1 VTNVTLPAI
10 VSGAVTWWSGLYSD
24 HHSVSVTVR
33 FLHLAA
39 LVVGGGTALVTD
51 RHLLAAGRIDASAR
65 QAALALAGRSH
76 RIVVPALAVMAL
88 TGALMAAADLETYLP
103 SRLFWTKMA
112 LVALLVTNGALLVG
126 AERAAAGGAGERTWM
141 RLRVASAASA
151 ALWLTTLLAGTWLT
165 VGA

>member
-1 VTNVTLPAI
+1 MTLPAF

-24 HHSVSVTVR
+24 HNSVSVTVR

-51 RHLLAAGRIDASAR
+51 RHVLTAGRIDSPAR

-76 RIVVPALAVMAL
+76 RIVVPALAVMAF
-88 TGALMAAADLETYLP
+88 TGVLMAAADLQTYVP
-103 SRLFWTKMA
+103 SRLFWTKMT
-112 LVALLVTNGALLVG
+112 LVALLLTNGALLVG
-126 AERAAAGGAGERTWM
+126 AERAAAGGASERVWV

-151 ALWLTTLLAGTWLT
+151 ALWLSTLLAGTWLT

>member
-1 VTNVTLPAI
+1 MTLPAL
-10 VSGAVTWWSGLYSD
+10 VSGAVTWWSGVYSD
-24 HHSVSVTVR
+24 HQSVSVTVR

-39 LVVGGGTALVTD
+39 LVVGGGTALVAD

-65 QAALALAGRSH
+65 EAALALAGRSH

-88 TGALMAAADLETYLP
+88 TGALMTAADLATYVP
-103 SRLFWTKMA
+103 SRLFWTKMT
-112 LVALLVTNGALLVG
+112 LVALLLTNGALLVA
-126 AERAAAGGAGERTWM
+126 AERAATVSASERGWV
-141 RLRVASAASA
+141 RVRVASAASA

>member
-1 VTNVTLPAI
+1 MNVTLPAV

-24 HHSVSVTVR
+24 HHAVSVTVR

-39 LVVGGGTALVTD
+39 LVVGGGTALVVD
-51 RHLLAAGRIDASAR
+51 RHVLAAARRIDASAR

-76 RIVVPALAVMAL
+76 RIVVPALAIMAL
-88 TGALMAAADLETYLP
+88 TGVLMAAADLETYLP

-112 LVALLVTNGALLVG
+112 FVALLVTNGALLVG
-126 AERAAAGGAGERTWM
+126 AERAAAAGANERVWV

>member
-1 VTNVTLPAI
+1 MVPAF
-10 VSGAVTWWSGLYSD
+10 VSGAVAWWSGLYSD

-39 LVVGGGTALVTD
+39 LVVGGGTALATD
-51 RHLLAAGRIDASAR
+51 RHLLGAGRIDTSAR

-112 LVALLVTNGALLVG
+112 LVALLLTNGALLVG
-126 AERAAAGGAGERTWM
+126 AERAATVGSSERGWV
-141 RLRVASAASA
+141 RVRVASTASA
-151 ALWLTTLLAGTWLT
+151 VLWLTTLLAGTWLT